1 MIVCRPPGNGANIHG
16 AISHK
21 RVAHSFPIFLLGCT
35 KCTSWTAFFLFQI
48 AHNIFICNYLQRQW
62 IIFTEYA
69 CMGFFFLLW
78 VNIEMLF
85 ELNQIFI
92 EFNWCGFNEPITLKN
107 IFCCV
112 CPFFPSYFIFPVM
125 IGNSLTDKWS
135 NDNA

>member
-1 MIVCRPPGNGANIHG
+1 MWSCVGRLVTGQIFMEPYR
-16 AISHK
+16 ISVWHTRSLFFSSAALNVQAK
-21 RVAHSFPIFLLGCT
+21 RL
-35 KCTSWTAFFLFQI
+35 FLFQI
-48 AHNIFICNYLQRQW
+48 ALNIFICNYLQRQW

-69 CMGFFFLLW
+69 CMWFFFLLW

-92 EFNWCGFNEPITLKN
+92 EFNWCGFNEPIKLKY

-112 CPFFPSYFIFPVM
+112 RPFFSSYFIFPVM

-135 NDNA
+135 NHNA